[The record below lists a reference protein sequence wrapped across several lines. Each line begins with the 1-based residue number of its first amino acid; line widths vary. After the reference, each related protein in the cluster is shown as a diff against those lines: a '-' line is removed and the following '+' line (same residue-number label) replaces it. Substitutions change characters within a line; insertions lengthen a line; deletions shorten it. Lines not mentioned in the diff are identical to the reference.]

1 MAGVSR
7 LESLP
12 VELLRKIALPAR
24 TTVDDCLFPDWTVY
38 SHLRAASRA
47 LCDALPLD
55 VLIDTWMRQAKYST
69 SKQAES
75 DEDRRRVAMLA
86 IDEECWDEAAK
97 DARSAVEEDFLRV
110 LRTGNWPLYKRFASA
125 GLYELRPAGECGE
138 TIGCDPQLRA
148 SIESGSLTFVQNLIA
163 EWQYDPITVGRPLVC
178 KGGENLSVLIL
189 CTGVH
194 VALFEGHMDI
204 VNFLFEAWK
213 ETSTSWPSRNS
224 AESIA
229 FRAAGAGNLEI
240 VRCLA
245 DNNVRLTT
253 LSSYLE
259 DSPLYVAAA
268 AGHKEVVKLILD
280 RAPDA
285 KIDDAL
291 AGAEAGGHSDIKE
304 MCMTRK
310 KVVDAVPFTLRH
322 SAMAKVIVF

>member
-1 MAGVSR
+1 MAGSR

-12 VELLRKIALPAR
+12 VELIRKIALPAR

-55 VLIDTWMRQAKYST
+55 VLIDTWMRQARYST

-110 LRTGNWPLYKRFASA
+110 LRTGNWALYKRFASA

-138 TIGCDPQLRA
+138 TIGCGPQLWA
-148 SIESGSLTFVQNLIA
+148 SIKSGSLTFVQ
-163 EWQYDPITVGRPLVC
+163 PLVC
-178 KGGENLSVLIL
+178 KGGENLSVPIL

-194 VALFEGHMDI
+194 VALIEGHMDI
-204 VNFLFEAWK
+204 ANFLFEAWK

-224 AESIA
+224 PESVA

-268 AGHKEVVKLILD
+268 AGHKDVVKLILD

-285 KIDDAL
+285 KIEDAL

-310 KVVDAVPFTLRH
+310 R
-322 SAMAKVIVF
+322 